1 MFSMVWELKQRR
13 VIGHFAAGL
22 PLPRENRMS
31 ANYRNLSYLEPYEII
46 SMLCSFL
53 RENPKTNM

>member
-1 MFSMVWELKQRR
+1 MVRK
-13 VIGHFAAGL
+13 VKKIFYAGL
-22 PLPRENRMS
+22 PLPRENRIS

-53 RENPKTNM
+53 RENPKPNM